1 MNTIKLKER
10 LDIKFLVMDGDNYH
24 DLQENKKT
32 SFPGQSMWKDINSS
46 LKNVDTQKEFPF

>member
-1 MNTIKLKER
+1 
-10 LDIKFLVMDGDNYH
+10 MDGDNSH